1 MVVKRMKDKV
11 SPLDSDFMEKPEKVK
26 IKQVLILFV
35 ALAIVG
41 YGVAY
46 SMANETIKFIVYNNR
61 MEKIDRIFI
70 KLEANQTIER
80 IFYMKNVSPV
90 DAVTSVN
97 CNTRFINITSNIE
110 KTLLREDELTY
121 IYLNI
126 TNLWDRYMEIE
137 LYIEGEYEG

>member
-1 MVVKRMKDKV
+1 MKDKV